1 MSPTFVLDRR
11 VRKSEKFQYTLDRQ
25 APAVKDN
32 ICLQQ
37 HRPEAFRL
45 LSGDLER
52 ELKNEYLDCR
62 GNLPFGF
69 YPAVVPVH
77 PEILDLYTGEW
88 MPVKKLKAISSRI
101 LSEEDSRLSPF
112 ATPHSAARRKFPS
125 GDEDFRS
132 EFARDRDRI
141 LYSGGFRRYVG
152 KTQVVYFASQFDEH
166 ITNRAIH
173 TIQVSQI
180 SRTIGRL
187 LRLNLDLIEA
197 VALGHDLGHPPF
209 GHDGEAFLDQLC
221 HEYGIGHFKHNV
233 HGLYYVDC
241 IANRNRGMNLTLQVC
256 DGLLFHDGE
265 SYIDRLAPCR
275 ERGEKDIED
284 YVLRS
289 SRGDHPDWVPST
301 LEGCVTRM
309 CDTVAY
315 VGQDIEDAARMGIL
329 EKEAIP
335 RAVVDCLG
343 NTNSQIINSLVSDI
357 VDSSLDRDIIQLSS
371 PVAESFRRLREFN
384 QERIYGHPEIRRE
397 KKRIQHAFRM
407 LFEHFL
413 HELEKEKS
421 GSIIF
426 EHFLDNRS
434 GEYLET
440 TSHAQKVR
448 DYLATMTDRY
458 FTKVFSELYVP
469 RMPG

>member
-1 MSPTFVLDRR
+1 
-11 VRKSEKFQYTLDRQ
+11 
-25 APAVKDN
+25 
-32 ICLQQ
+32 
-37 HRPEAFRL
+37 
-45 LSGDLER
+45 
-52 ELKNEYLDCR
+52 
-62 GNLPFGF
+62 
-69 YPAVVPVH
+69 
-77 PEILDLYTGEW
+77 

-112 ATPHSAARRKFPS
+112 ATPHSAARRKFS
-125 GDEDFRS
+125 TEDKDFRS

-197 VALGHDLGHPPF
+197 IALGHDLGHPPF
-209 GHDGEAFLDQLC
+209 GHDGEAFLDKLC
-221 HEYGIGHFKHNV
+221 HEYGIGHFQHNV
-233 HGLYYVDC
+233 HGLYYVDR
-241 IANRNRGMNLTLQVC
+241 IANRNRGMNLTFQVR

-265 SYIDRLAPCR
+265 SYIDRLTPCR
-275 ERGEKDIED
+275 EREEKDIQD
-284 YVLRS
+284 YVLRC
-289 SRGDHPDWVPST
+289 SREDPPDWVPST
-301 LEGCVTRM
+301 LEGCVVRM

-315 VGQDIEDAARMGIL
+315 VGQDIEDATRMGIL
-329 EKEAIP
+329 KKKSIP
-335 RAVVDCLG
+335 KALVDCLG
-343 NTNSQIINSLVSDI
+343 DTNSQIINSLVSDI
-357 VDSSLDRDIIQLSS
+357 VDSSLDRDTIQLS
-371 PVAESFRRLREFN
+371 PRVAESFRRLREFN
-384 QERIYGHPEIRRE
+384 HHRIYGHPEIRRE
-397 KKRIQHAFRM
+397 KQRIQYAFRM

-413 HELEKEKS
+413 HELEKDKT

-426 EHFLDNRS
+426 EHFLNNRS
-434 GEYLET
+434 KEYMEA
-440 TSHAQKVR
+440 TSHPEKVR

-458 FTKVFSELYVP
+458 FSKVFTELYVP

>member
-1 MSPTFVLDRR
+1 MI
-11 VRKSEKFQYTLDRQ
+11 Y
-25 APAVKDN
+25 
-32 ICLQQ
+32 
-37 HRPEAFRL
+37 
-45 LSGDLER
+45 
-52 ELKNEYLDCR
+52 
-62 GNLPFGF
+62 
-69 YPAVVPVH
+69 
-77 PEILDLYTGEW
+77 GEW
-88 MPVKKLKAISSRI
+88 MTFKKLREINLRLLA
-101 LSEEDSRLSPF
+101 EEDSSLSPF
-112 ATPHSAARRKFPS
+112 ATPHSAARRKFS
-125 GDEDFRS
+125 TEDKDFRS

-197 VALGHDLGHPPF
+197 IALGHDLGHPPF
-209 GHDGEAFLDQLC
+209 GHDGEAFLDKLC
-221 HEYGIGHFKHNV
+221 HGYGIGHFQHKV
-233 HGLYYVDC
+233 HGLYYVDR
-241 IANRNRGMNLTLQVC
+241 IANRNRGMNLTFQVR

-265 SYIDRLAPCR
+265 SYLDRLTPCR
-275 ERGEKDIED
+275 EREEKDIQD
-284 YVLRS
+284 YILRC
-289 SRGDHPDWVPST
+289 SRETPPDWVPST
-301 LEGCVTRM
+301 LEGCVMRM

-329 EKEAIP
+329 NKESIP
-335 RAVVDCLG
+335 KALVDCLG

-357 VDSSLDRDIIQLSS
+357 VDSSLDRDTIQLS
-371 PVAESFRRLREFN
+371 PRVAESFRRLREFN
-384 QERIYGHPEIRRE
+384 HHRIYGHPEIRSE
-397 KKRIQHAFRM
+397 KQRIQYAFRM

-413 HELEKEKS
+413 HELEKNKT

-426 EHFLDNRS
+426 EHFLNNRS
-434 GEYLET
+434 EEYMEA
-440 TSHAQKVR
+440 TSHPEKVR

-458 FTKVFSELYVP
+458 FSKVFTELYVP